1 MIPKQ
6 YKDETDYRK
15 IPREYLDSN
24 VPKGR
29 GFVKWLAFKTIP
41 EQYQQ
46 IEQYMEDQN
55 KTERPS
61 LLDDQLN
68 VLNEKVNWK
77 KFFKEK
83 AIVTYWKQDYY
94 YQHEAYIKTVDTF
107 NQVIIISNEDGNET
121 MEIPMKNIQDIE

>member
-6 YKDETDYRK
+6 YKDETDYCK
-15 IPREYLDSN
+15 I
-24 VPKGR
+24 PKGR

-55 KTERPS
+55 KTERS
-61 LLDDQLN
+61 TLLDDQLN

-77 KFFKEK
+77 KHYKEK
-83 AIVTYWKQDYY
+83 VVVTYWKQGYY
-94 YQHEAYIKTVDTF
+94 YQHEVYIKTVDTL
-107 NQVIIISNEDGNET
+107 NQIIISNDDGNKT
-121 MEIPMKNIQDIE
+121 MEILMKNIKDIE

>member
-46 IEQYMEDQN
+46 IERYMENQN
-55 KTERPS
+55 KAERPS
-61 LLDDQLN
+61 LLDNQLN

-121 MEIPMKNIQDIE
+121 MEIPMKNIKDIE

>member
-46 IEQYMEDQN
+46 IERYMENQN
-55 KTERPS
+55 KAERPS
-61 LLDDQLN
+61 LLDNQLN

-83 AIVTYWKQDYY
+83 AVVTYWKQGYY
-94 YQHEAYIKTVDTF
+94 YQHEAYIKTVDTL
-107 NQVIIISNEDGNET
+107 NQIIIISNEDGNET
-121 MEIPMKNIQDIE
+121 MEIPMKNIKDIE

>member
-46 IEQYMEDQN
+46 IERYMENQN
-55 KTERPS
+55 KAERPS

-107 NQVIIISNEDGNET
+107 NQVIISSNEDGNET
-121 MEIPMKNIQDIE
+121 MEIPMKNIKDIE

>member
-6 YKDETDYRK
+6 YKDETDYGK

-46 IEQYMEDQN
+46 IERYMENQN
-55 KTERPS
+55 KAERPS
-61 LLDDQLN
+61 LLDNQLN

-107 NQVIIISNEDGNET
+107 NQVIISSNEDGNET
-121 MEIPMKNIQDIE
+121 MEIPMKNIKDIE

>member
-15 IPREYLDSN
+15 IPIEYLDSN

-46 IEQYMEDQN
+46 IERYMENQN
-55 KTERPS
+55 KAERPS
-61 LLDDQLN
+61 LLDNQLN

>member
-46 IEQYMEDQN
+46 IERYMENQN
-55 KTERPS
+55 KAERPS
-61 LLDDQLN
+61 LLDNQLN

-107 NQVIIISNEDGNET
+107 NQVIISSNEDGNET
-121 MEIPMKNIQDIE
+121 MEIPMKNIKDIE

>member
-46 IEQYMEDQN
+46 IERYMENQN
-55 KTERPS
+55 KAERPS
-61 LLDDQLN
+61 LLDNQLN

>member
-55 KTERPS
+55 KAERPS

-77 KFFKEK
+77 KHYKEK
-83 AIVTYWKQDYY
+83 AVVTYWKQGYY
-94 YQHEAYIKTVDTF
+94 YQHDAYIKTGDTL

-121 MEIPMKNIQDIE
+121 MEIPMKNIKDIE

>member
-46 IEQYMEDQN
+46 IERYMENQN
-55 KTERPS
+55 KAERPS
-61 LLDDQLN
+61 LLDNQLN

-107 NQVIIISNEDGNET
+107 NQVIIISNEGGNET

>member
-46 IEQYMEDQN
+46 IERYMENQN
-55 KTERPS
+55 KAERPS
-61 LLDDQLN
+61 LLDNQLN

-83 AIVTYWKQDYY
+83 ALVTYWKQDYY

>member
-6 YKDETDYRK
+6 YEDETDYRK
-15 IPREYLDSN
+15 IPREYLN
-24 VPKGR
+24 FNIPRGR
-29 GFVKWLAFKTIP
+29 GFVKWIAFKTIP

-55 KTERPS
+55 KEERPS

-83 AIVTYWKQDYY
+83 AVVNYWKQGYY
-94 YQHEAYIKTVDTF
+94 DQHEAYIKTVDTF
-107 NQVIIISNEDGNET
+107 NQVIISSNEDGNET
-121 MEIPMKNIQDIE
+121 MEIPMKNIKDIE

>member
-46 IEQYMEDQN
+46 IERYMENQN
-55 KTERPS
+55 KAERPS
-61 LLDDQLN
+61 LLDNQLN

-94 YQHEAYIKTVDTF
+94 Y
-107 NQVIIISNEDGNET
+107 
-121 MEIPMKNIQDIE
+121 

>member
-6 YKDETDYRK
+6 YKDETDYGK

-55 KTERPS
+55 DQNSTHLINSDQS
-61 LLDDQLN
+61 L
-68 VLNEKVNWK
+68 
-77 KFFKEK
+77 
-83 AIVTYWKQDYY
+83 
-94 YQHEAYIKTVDTF
+94 
-107 NQVIIISNEDGNET
+107 
-121 MEIPMKNIQDIE
+121 